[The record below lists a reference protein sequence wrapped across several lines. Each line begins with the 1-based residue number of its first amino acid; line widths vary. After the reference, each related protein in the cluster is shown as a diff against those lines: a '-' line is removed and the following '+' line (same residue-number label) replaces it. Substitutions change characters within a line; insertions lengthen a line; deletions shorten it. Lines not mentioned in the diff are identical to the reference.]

1 MISRFWVLRIS
12 CRFVSGTS
20 AAKLTS
26 NSLVTTIVS
35 LMPDR
40 ERTGNDCLTKGW
52 AIDRLVIKSR
62 ALLSSGGMLMR
73 ARFVPI
79 GVTVRLVPLTD
90 TDFWSSVSN
99 FR

>member
-40 ERTGNDCLTKGW
+40 ERTGNDCLTKVG
-52 AIDRLVIKSR
+52 DRSFGDQIAGVVEFGRDVDEGEICADRGNGQVGPSDR
-62 ALLSSGGMLMR
+62 Y
-73 ARFVPI
+73 RFLEF
-79 GVTVRLVPLTD
+79 G
-90 TDFWSSVSN
+90 F
-99 FR
+99 

>member
-1 MISRFWVLRIS
+1 M
-12 CRFVSGTS
+12 SGTS

-26 NSLVTTIVS
+26 NSFVTTRFSAV
-35 LMPDR
+35 PDR
-40 ERTGNDCLTKGW
+40 VRTGKDCLTKDW
-52 AIDRLVIKSR
+52 AIDRFVMRLR
-62 ALLSSGGMLMR
+62 ALLSSGGILMR

-79 GVTVRLVPLTD
+79 GVTVRGLVPLTD